1 MSINDEEGDEYQFK
15 FKVAVVGD
23 SGVGKHTMLSK
34 ASMEVLDNKLV
45 ESMGVKISIYNIQTR
60 ADFDGHKDV
69 FAKIVLWG
77 ITASLKEGKFRD
89 RVEGGV
95 QGVMIMADASREETV
110 KNARTWVLRMEKIH
124 DLDDIDM
131 VLVLN
136 KVDLV
141 DKEELLRVGP
151 WMKEYAEEYGV
162 PLILT
167 SCETDMNLRKPF
179 REIARRM
186 CHRHLG
192 TEKAR
197 YQKDGGK

>member
-1 MSINDEEGDEYQFK
+1 MGSETDEYEFK

-23 SGVGKHTMLSK
+23 SGVGKHTMLEK

-45 ESMGVKISIYNIQTR
+45 ESMGVKISVYNIQTR

-77 ITASLKEGKFRD
+77 ITANLKDGRFRD
-89 RVEGGV
+89 RMEGGV

-110 KNARTWVLRMEKIH
+110 KNARLWVERMEKIH

-131 VLVLN
+131 ILILN

-141 DKEELLRVGP
+141 DKEELLRVGL
-151 WMKEYAEEYGV
+151 WMREYAEEYEV

-167 SCETDMNLRKPF
+167 SCETDLNLKKPF
-179 REIARRM
+179 REVARRM
-186 CHRHLG
+186 CRRHLE
-192 TEKAR
+192 TEKAKYR
-197 YQKDGGK
+197 KGGGK